1 MERTVT
7 GGVDKMLRDIEAEVR
22 YTRPMIRRDAL
33 NPRVMEAIKKVPRHV
48 FVGPH
53 MQDSAYDNG
62 PLPIGCGQTISQPY
76 IVALMTDLAN
86 VGEEDSVLEVGTGSG
101 YQAAVLA
108 EVVRRVYSIE
118 IIPELAEQAAERLRR
133 LGYTN
138 VKTRIGNGRKG
149 WKEYAPFDAILVT
162 ATAEH
167 IPRPLIDQLKNGGR
181 LIIPVGSVYGHQE
194 LMVVEKDDA
203 GEISEWSALP
213 VAFVPLTGADES

>member
-1 MERTVT
+1 MRASGTER
-7 GGVDKMLRDIEAEVR
+7 MLHDIEAEVR
-22 YTRPMIRRDAL
+22 YTRNMIRRNTLDS
-33 NPRVMEAIKKVPRHV
+33 RVMEAIKNVPRHV
-48 FVGPH
+48 FVDPG
-53 MQDSAYDNG
+53 MQASAYDNG

-108 EVVRRVYSIE
+108 EVVKQVYSIE
-118 IIPELAEQAAERLRR
+118 IIPELAEQAAECLRR

-138 VKTRIGNGRKG
+138 IKTRLGNGRKG
-149 WKEYAPFDAILVT
+149 WTEYAPFDAILVT

-167 IPRPLIDQLKNGGR
+167 VPSLLVDQLKNGGR

-194 LMVVEKDDA
+194 LMVVEKNDE

-213 VAFVPLTGADES
+213 VAFVPLTGAGEY